1 MSKCQIT
8 ATPYEAETTLFKLEN
23 AYLDVQILDYGATL
37 MSIVYKPL
45 HRETILGLRSFQDLL
60 NQPAYLG
67 AAIGRVANRIT
78 NGIFALNGQTY
89 VLPKNGPHTLHGGKV
104 GFDKRRFTSQIL
116 GEQLI
121 LSLIS
126 DDGDQGFPGRV
137 ELQIIFELHE
147 ASLVMTTSVISDQDT
162 LCDITQHTYFNL
174 NPDQSEPITNH
185 HLKLYSDT
193 VYAIEPDG
201 CTGPHVLNTKG
212 TPFDFST
219 PKRIGDALDFTNE
232 QIARVK
238 GLDHFYPRRDRS
250 TDLFCELS
258 VSDLTLSVKTNLPGA
273 HVYSGNY
280 LEPFKNGLDYP
291 FLMPYG
297 GICFETMHVPNSINF
312 DLNEAPILP
321 KNSTRTSIT
330 TYTYTPGGFH
340 ETEHR

>member
-60 NQPAYLG
+60 AQPAYLG
-67 AAIGRVANRIT
+67 AAIGRVANRIA
-78 NGIFALNGQTY
+78 NGIFSLNGQTY

-104 GFDKRRFTSQIL
+104 GFDQRRFNGQIL

-185 HLKLYSDT
+185 HLKLNSDT

-201 CTGPHVLNTKG
+201 CTGPHTLKTKG

-219 PKRIGDALDFTNE
+219 PKRFGDALDFTNE

-238 GLDHFYPRRDRS
+238 GLDHFYLRRDRS
-250 TDLFCELS
+250 KDLFCELS
-258 VSDLTLSVKTNLPGA
+258 VPDLTLRVKTNLPGA

-280 LEPFKNGLDYP
+280 LEPLKNGSDYSFLQP
-291 FLMPYG
+291 FG

-321 KNSTRTSIT
+321 KNTRVTSMT
-330 TYTYTPGGFH
+330 TYTYTPGGSH
-340 ETEHR
+340 ES